1 MINKE
6 LKYYNFIKGIRMGN
20 STNSPEKI
28 YIPSENIYAMNN
40 YKDHTKTK
48 HKVLRKYLEKW
59 FTILSKYYNVN
70 YIDGFSGCG
79 VYTDNGSNFY
89 PGSPIIAAQAWNKA
103 VNKNN
108 KLSIICIEK
117 EKKILE
123 NLKKAYSHFCED
135 LEYKVKPIFING
147 DFDNEINKILDCFD
161 KDDKIEPSFFFIDPY
176 GFKIKYDIIKRIS
189 SIPKTEILF
198 TFMYDSINR
207 FFNNPNLEKTF
218 NDLFGTTN
226 WKAIMDFSD
235 NGKESKLIDLYRDNL
250 KNIYNYVL
258 PYRFLYPDKDR
269 TIYYLIHMTNHIK
282 GVSIMKSCFAEINE
296 GEVTYLGKSKDQLSI
311 MNVNKVKTEGIKIYL
326 LDNYK
331 NKEITFNDIIS
342 ENIDSTPYLEKDFRK
357 VLKELRDEGKVKVEH
372 ISSKRSDAIK
382 EKDLIIFN

>member
-189 SIPKTEILF
+189 SMPKTEILL

-207 FFNNPNLEKTF
+207 FLITLILK
-218 NDLFGTTN
+218 
-226 WKAIMDFSD
+226 
-235 NGKESKLIDLYRDNL
+235 KLLM
-250 KNIYNYVL
+250 IY
-258 PYRFLYPDKDR
+258 
-269 TIYYLIHMTNHIK
+269 
-282 GVSIMKSCFAEINE
+282 
-296 GEVTYLGKSKDQLSI
+296 
-311 MNVNKVKTEGIKIYL
+311 
-326 LDNYK
+326 
-331 NKEITFNDIIS
+331 
-342 ENIDSTPYLEKDFRK
+342 
-357 VLKELRDEGKVKVEH
+357 
-372 ISSKRSDAIK
+372 
-382 EKDLIIFN
+382 

>member
-6 LKYYNFIKGIRMGN
+6 LKYYNFIIGIRMGN
-20 STNSPEKI
+20 STNSSEKI

-48 HKVLRKYLEKW
+48 HKVLRRYLEKW
-59 FTILSKYYNVN
+59 FTILSKYHNVN

-79 VYTDNGSNFY
+79 VYTDNDSKFY

-103 VNKNN
+103 GNKNN
-108 KLSIICIEK
+108 KLAIMCIEK
-117 EKKILE
+117 EEKILE
-123 NLKKAYSHFCED
+123 NLKKAYSHYCNK
-135 LEYKVKPIFING
+135 LEYKVDPIFFNG

-161 KDDKIEPSFFFIDPY
+161 KDDKLKPSFFFIDPY

-207 FFNNPNLEKTF
+207 FFNNPNLEKTY
-218 NDLFGTTN
+218 NDLFGSTN
-226 WKAIMDFSD
+226 WKEIMDFTD

-258 PYRFLYPDKDR
+258 PYRFLYSDRDR
-269 TIYYLIHMTNHIK
+269 TIYYLIHMTKHIK

-311 MNVNKVKTEGIKIYL
+311 MNVNKVKTEDIKIYL

-331 NKEITFNDIIS
+331 NKEITFDEIIS

-357 VLKELRDEGKVKVEH
+357 ALKELRDEGKVKVEH
-372 ISSKRSDAIK
+372 NSSKRSNAIK
-382 EKDLIIFN
+382 DDDEIIFN